1 METKEHIE
9 EIAREP
15 IDKAARIF
23 PNVVRP
29 SDIRAML
36 ARNETIPAELI
47 EAAQRWRRE
56 SLANKSPWD

>member
-1 METKEHIE
+1 METKESIE

-15 IDKAARIF
+15 TDKAARIF

-36 ARNETIPAELI
+36 ARNKTIPAELI
-47 EAAQRWRRE
+47 EAA
-56 SLANKSPWD
+56 